1 MEMFIFFISL
11 IQYKKILRYRK
22 SVFRRILS
30 QADICDPYLASCLI
44 WLKKSGYIKRS
55 RAFKR
60 HILNKKSSKRKR
72 NLRKATGLAPGDA
85 KVVMKMIKMVKR

>member
-30 QADICDPYLASCLI
+30 QADICDPHLASCLI
-44 WLKKSGYIKRS
+44 RLKSAYITQKPS
-55 RAFKR
+55 QTDCY
-60 HILNKKSSKRKR
+60 
-72 NLRKATGLAPGDA
+72 KASDKIRLLP
-85 KVVMKMIKMVKR
+85 

>member
-1 MEMFIFFISL
+1 MPKMKTHRGAAKRFRI
-11 IQYKKILRYRK
+11 KKR
-22 SVFRRILS
+22 
-30 QADICDPYLASCLI
+30 
-44 WLKKSGYIKRS
+44 SGYIKRS

-60 HILNKKSSKRKR
+60 HILNKRASKRKR

>member
-44 WLKKSGYIKRS
+44 RLKKSAYITQKPS
-55 RAFKR
+55 Q
-60 HILNKKSSKRKR
+60 
-72 NLRKATGLAPGDA
+72 TGCYKDSDRIRLLP
-85 KVVMKMIKMVKR
+85 